1 MTSEFQRNGK
11 RGSAVHRIVIA
22 DDHEIVRSGLE
33 LIVSREATLEIVA
46 MAASFEE
53 LLTCLEAQKEAEL
66 LILDL
71 NLGDRNGLG
80 TIRELRERFPA
91 LKILVLSMYPEELY
105 ALQAIKAG
113 AAGYLNKRAIS
124 GELVA
129 AIGRVLSGEKY
140 ISEAVEEELLY
151 GTELEEGKGARELLS
166 ERELQVLS
174 HLAAGRSTSE
184 IAEHLAIS
192 PKTVST
198 YRARMLEKLSLE
210 NTAQLIQYALQHN
223 IVA

>member
-1 MTSEFQRNGK
+1 
-11 RGSAVHRIVIA
+11 
-22 DDHEIVRSGLE
+22 VRSGLE
-33 LIVSREATLEIVA
+33 LILSKEAELELTA
-46 MAASFEE
+46 MAASYEE
-53 LLTCLEAQKEAEL
+53 LMTLLEGPEEADL

-80 TIRELRERFPA
+80 AIRELRERFETLP
-91 LKILVLSMYPEELY
+91 ILVLSMYPEELY

-113 AAGYLNKRAIS
+113 ASGYLNKRAIS

-129 AIGRVLSGEKY
+129 AIQQVLAGEKY
-140 ISEAVEEELLY
+140 ISDAVEEELLY
-151 GTELEEGKGARELLS
+151 GTSLEEEKPAREVLS

-174 HLAAGRSTSE
+174 LLAAGKSTGE
-184 IAEHLAIS
+184 IGELLSIS

-198 YRARMLEKLSLE
+198 YRSRLLEKLSLE
-210 NTAQLIQYALQHN
+210 NTAQLIQYALQNN

>member
-1 MTSEFQRNGK
+1 MS
-11 RGSAVHRIVIA
+11 RIFIA
-22 DDHEIVRSGLE
+22 DDHDIVRSGLD
-33 LIVSREATLEIVA
+33 LIISREEDLELGG
-46 MAASFEE
+46 MASCYEE
-53 LLTCLEAQKEAEL
+53 LLQL
-66 LILDL
+66 LGSGAPVDLLVLDL

-80 TIRELRERFPA
+80 TIRELHETFPD
-91 LKILVLSMYPEELY
+91 LPILVLSMYPEELY
-105 ALQAIKAG
+105 AMQAIRAG
-113 AAGYLNKRAIS
+113 ASGYLNKRAIS

-129 AIGRVLSGEKY
+129 AIHRVLSGEKY

-151 GTELEEGKGARELLS
+151 GTTLEEEKSAREILS

-174 HLAAGRSTSE
+174 LLAAGKSTSE
-184 IAEHLAIS
+184 IGELLSIS

-210 NTAQLIQYALQHN
+210 NTAQLIQYALQNN

>member
-1 MTSEFQRNGK
+1 
-11 RGSAVHRIVIA
+11 
-22 DDHEIVRSGLE
+22 
-33 LIVSREATLEIVA
+33 
-46 MAASFEE
+46 
-53 LLTCLEAQKEAEL
+53 
-66 LILDL
+66 
-71 NLGDRNGLG
+71 
-80 TIRELRERFPA
+80 
-91 LKILVLSMYPEELY
+91 
-105 ALQAIKAG
+105 
-113 AAGYLNKRAIS
+113 
-124 GELVA
+124 
-129 AIGRVLSGEKY
+129 
-140 ISEAVEEELLY
+140 VEEELLY
-151 GTELEEGKGARELLS
+151 GAELEEGKGARELLS

>member
-1 MTSEFQRNGK
+1 M
-11 RGSAVHRIVIA
+11 ARIVIA

-33 LIVSREATLEIVA
+33 LIISRDSSMKIVA
-46 MAASFEE
+46 KASSFRE
-53 LLTCLEAQKEAEL
+53 LLALLEEGNACDL

-80 TIRELRERFPA
+80 TIRELREHYPQ
-91 LKILVLSMYPEELY
+91 LTILVLSMYPEELY

-113 AAGYLNKRAIS
+113 AAGYLDKRAIS
-124 GELVA
+124 EDLMA
-129 AIGRVLSGEKY
+129 AIRKVLAGEKY
-140 ISEAVEEELLY
+140 ISEAVESMLLY
-151 GTELEEGKGARELLS
+151 GTELKEGKGARELLS

-174 HLAAGRSTSE
+174 HLAAGRGTKE
-184 IAEHLAIS
+184 IAEILAIS

-210 NTAQLIQYALQHN
+210 NTAQLIQYALQNN

>member
-1 MTSEFQRNGK
+1 M
-11 RGSAVHRIVIA
+11 HRIIIA
-22 DDHEIVRSGLE
+22 DDHDIVRSGLE
-33 LIVSREATLEIVA
+33 LILSKEAELELTA
-46 MAASFEE
+46 MAASYEE
-53 LLTCLEAQKEAEL
+53 LMTLLEGPEEADL

-80 TIRELRERFPA
+80 AIRELRERFETLP
-91 LKILVLSMYPEELY
+91 ILVLSMYPEELY

-113 AAGYLNKRAIS
+113 ASGYLNKRAIS

-129 AIGRVLSGEKY
+129 AIQQVLAGEKY
-140 ISEAVEEELLY
+140 ISDAVEEELLY
-151 GTELEEGKGARELLS
+151 GTSLEEEKPAREVLS

-174 HLAAGRSTSE
+174 LLAAGKSTGE
-184 IAEHLAIS
+184 IGELLSIS

-198 YRARMLEKLSLE
+198 YRSRLLEKLSLE
-210 NTAQLIQYALQHN
+210 NTAQLIQYALQNN

>member
-1 MTSEFQRNGK
+1 MY
-11 RGSAVHRIVIA
+11 RIIIA
-22 DDHEIVRSGLE
+22 DDHDIVRSGLE
-33 LIVSREATLEIVA
+33 LILSRETELELTA
-46 MAASFEE
+46 MASNYEE
-53 LLTCLEAQKEAEL
+53 LTTLIENGEQADL

-80 TIRELRERFPA
+80 AIRELRERFGSLP
-91 LKILVLSMYPEELY
+91 ILVLSMYPEELY

-124 GELVA
+124 GELLI
-129 AIGRVLSGEKY
+129 AIQKVLAGEKY
-140 ISEAVEEELLY
+140 ISKAVEEELHY
-151 GTELEEGKGARELLS
+151 GTNLEEERSAGELLS

-174 HLAAGRSTSE
+174 LLAAGKSATE
-184 IAEHLAIS
+184 IGEHLSIS

-198 YRARMLEKLSLE
+198 YRARMLEKLSLD
-210 NTAQLIQYALQHN
+210 NTAQLIQFALQNN

>member
-1 MTSEFQRNGK
+1 MY
-11 RGSAVHRIVIA
+11 RIVIA
-22 DDHEIVRSGLE
+22 DDHDIVRSGLE
-33 LIVSREATLEIVA
+33 LIISKEEELELSS
-46 MAASFEE
+46 MASCYEE
-53 LLTCLEAQKEAEL
+53 LLDLLEESSEDVDL

-80 TIRELRERFPA
+80 SIRELRERFPTLA
-91 LKILVLSMYPEELY
+91 ILVLSMYPEELY

-113 AAGYLNKRAIS
+113 ASGYLNKRAIS
-124 GELVA
+124 GELIT
-129 AIGRVLSGEKY
+129 AIRRILSGEKY

-151 GTELEEGKGARELLS
+151 GTELEEEQSARELLS

-174 HLAAGRSTSE
+174 LLAAGRSTSE
-184 IAEHLAIS
+184 IGEILSIS

-210 NTAQLIQYALQHN
+210 NTAQLIQYALQNH

>member
-1 MTSEFQRNGK
+1 VR
-11 RGSAVHRIVIA
+11 RIIIA
-22 DDHEIVRSGLE
+22 DDHDIVRNGLE
-33 LIVSREATLEIVA
+33 LIISREKDLEISA
-46 MAASFEE
+46 TASSFEE
-53 LLTCLEAQKEAEL
+53 LLERLAEDSDADL

-80 TIRELRERFPA
+80 TIRELREAFPR
-91 LKILVLSMYPEELY
+91 LPILVLSMYPEELY
-105 ALQAIKAG
+105 ALQSIKAG

-129 AIGRVLSGEKY
+129 AIRKVLGGGKY
-140 ISEAVEEELLY
+140 ISEAVEEEMLY
-151 GTELEEGKGARELLS
+151 GTQLEEEKSARETLS

-174 HLAAGRSTSE
+174 LLAAGRGTGE
-184 IAEHLAIS
+184 IAKALSIS

-210 NTAQLIQYALQHN
+210 NTAQLIQYALQNH